1 MLRMMTMEIVPAQI
15 VMVRVTMMSLSLEE
29 VTTPVILCSLSL
41 ERRMKLRIPQEH
53 SREESSTGDEK
64 LISSLFDPLLKKI
77 RGSVIL
83 VEL

>member
-1 MLRMMTMEIVPAQI
+1 MLRMMTMEIVPAQT